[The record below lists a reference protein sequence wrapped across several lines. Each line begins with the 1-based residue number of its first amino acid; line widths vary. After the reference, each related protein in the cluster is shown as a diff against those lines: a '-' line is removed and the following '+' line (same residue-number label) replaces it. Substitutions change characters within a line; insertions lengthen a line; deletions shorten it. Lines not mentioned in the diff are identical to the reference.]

1 MFEPK
6 NQDFDCPECGRREI
20 YFDRE
25 IGFYCM
31 ICGRQLGSEE
41 AELLVEHELVH
52 SLTEDRS

>member
-6 NQDFDCPECGRREI
+6 NQDVNCPRCDRREI

-31 ICGRQLGSEE
+31 ICGSQFSSEE

-52 SLTEDRS
+52 AQTEGRS

>member
-6 NQDFDCPECGRREI
+6 NQDLDCPECGRREI

-31 ICGRQLGSEE
+31 ICGRQLSSEE
-41 AELLVEHELVH
+41 AELLVERELVH
-52 SLTEDRS
+52 TLTEDRP